1 MGIMTGIIR
10 VIKAGIFSDL
20 NNLRI
25 YSILSNQYSEFFGFT
40 EDEVKKALCDY
51 NIEFKLADIKSWHDS
66 YKFGDSEVYNLWSIL
81 NFLFDKKE
89 DWGGLWECLF
99 FEIA

>member
-1 MGIMTGIIR
+1 MKTNSYLKIGIMTGSIR
-10 VIKAGIFSDL
+10 IIKAGIFLDL
-20 NNLRI
+20 NDLRI

-40 EDEVKKALCDY
+40 EDEVKKALYGY
-51 NIEFKLADIKSWHDS
+51 NIEFKLADIKLRYDS

-89 DWGGLWECLF
+89 DWRGF
-99 FEIA
+99 

>member
-1 MGIMTGIIR
+1 MTGIIR

-25 YSILSNQYSEFFGFT
+25 YSILSNHYSEFFGFT

-51 NIEFKLADIKSWHDS
+51 NIEFKLAERKYLMENFEKYGKI
-66 YKFGDSEVYNLWSIL
+66 IL
-81 NFLFDKKE
+81 QIENYLF
-89 DWGGLWECLF
+89 
-99 FEIA
+99 